1 MTRLF
6 RTLLAAAL
14 VMGAAPAH
22 AAAPP
27 AGELTA
33 VRIVAA
39 PGRVDFVLR
48 VSGPVEVSDFLLS
61 SPDRLV
67 LDLMGT
73 TLGNAGVKLYDGVNR
88 GGITNVR
95 YAQYKPDVVRVVLD
109 LESARTYK
117 VEKAGEEIR
126 VSFGTASP
134 VAFAE
139 WSTDGRAGAQVVRA
153 SASRTVSAA
162 DEPAAGEDDAARQL
176 PRAASAPQYAGPEV
190 GVPLEESAAMRSRQ
204 EPRITVTWDRASIAD
219 VVAGFAAF
227 SGRTIILGKDIK
239 GEVNAEI
246 KNQPWPQAFQAVLAT
261 QGLTAQEMPG
271 GIIRVDAPQVL
282 AALDSLEPLET
293 SVVRI
298 NYAQAASLSKTV
310 ESILTK
316 GRGRVIADTASNSLI
331 ITDTRSRV
339 GQIAEF
345 TRGLDLKTPQLSIQA
360 KIIFVD
366 RSDIEQLGVR
376 YDLGSGTQF
385 FNKVVQRVD
394 PTTGESFDRNSTV
407 VDLGGNQVAA
417 VGNADQNII
426 GSALD
431 LVFSTALG
439 GFDLTAFLTALETV
453 QLSDV
458 QAEPVISTLD
468 NRPADILVGEEVPLR
483 VIDASSVGVAG
494 QAPRATVQFREVG
507 IRLTVTPHVTANR
520 QILMNLRT
528 ERSAVVPLAAADLG
542 FIFSKQL
549 ATNQLLVNDGETAVI
564 GGLTVTEVTK
574 ARSGIPL
581 LGGLPIVGKLFSF
594 SKEEERR
601 RDLIILVTPRIIDD
615 GQPTN

>member
-1 MTRLF
+1 MTRLY
-6 RTLLAAAL
+6 RALMAAAL
-14 VMGAAPAH
+14 VVGAAPAAR

-33 VRIVAA
+33 VSIVAA
-39 PGRVDFVLR
+39 PGRVDFVLQ
-48 VSGPVEVSDFLLS
+48 VTGNVQVNDFFLSD
-61 SPDRLV
+61 PDRLV
-67 LDLMGT
+67 LDLVGAKLGT
-73 TLGNAGVKLYDGVNR
+73 DQIKLYDGVNR

-95 YAQYKPDVVRVVLD
+95 YAQYKPGTVRIVLD
-109 LESARTYK
+109 LESAKPYK
-117 VEKAGEEIR
+117 VEQNGGEIR
-126 VSFGTASP
+126 VSFGSSSS
-134 VAFAE
+134 FAG
-139 WSTDGRAGAQVVRA
+139 WSSNGPAGTRVVKA
-153 SASRTVSAA
+153 AAVQKEADDEIDDA
-162 DEPAAGEDDAARQL
+162 DE
-176 PRAASAPQYAGPEV
+176 APTAQYASNTGPEV
-190 GVPLEESAAMRSRQ
+190 NAIPMNRMAAMRNNA

-227 SGRTIILGKDIK
+227 SGRTIILGKSIT
-239 GEVNAEI
+239 GEVTAEI

-293 SVVRI
+293 SVVRV
-298 NYAQAASLSKTV
+298 NYAQAAALSKTV

-316 GRGRVIADTASNSLI
+316 GRGRVVADTATNSLV
-331 ITDTRSRV
+331 ITDTRSRI
-339 GQIAEF
+339 GQIADF
-345 TRGLDLKTPQLSIQA
+345 TRGLDIKTPQLSIQA
-360 KIIFVD
+360 KIIFVE
-366 RSDIEQLGVR
+366 RSDIEQLGLK
-376 YDLGSGTQF
+376 YDLGTSSQF
-385 FNKVVQRVD
+385 YNKVIARTD
-394 PTTGESFDRNSTV
+394 PNTGEAYNPNTTV

-417 VGNADQNII
+417 IANANSNII

-431 LVFSTALG
+431 MVFSTALG
-439 GFDLTAFLTALETV
+439 GFNLTTFLQAVATV
-453 QLSDV
+453 DLSDI

-483 VIDASSVGVAG
+483 VVDYSSVGVAG
-494 QAPRATVQFREVG
+494 QAPRATVSFRETG

-542 FIFSKQL
+542 YIFTKQL

-564 GGLTVTEVTK
+564 GGLTVTEVKKSRT
-574 ARSGIPL
+574 GVPL
-581 LGGLPIVGKLFSF
+581 LSSLPLVGKLFSY
-594 SKEEERR
+594 SSDEERR

-615 GQPTN
+615 GLQTN

>member
-1 MTRLF
+1 MF

-14 VMGAAPAH
+14 VVGAAPAAH

-48 VSGPVEVSDFLLS
+48 VSGTVDVNDFLLAG
-61 SPDRLV
+61 PDRLV
-67 LDLMGT
+67 LDLVGATLGT
-73 TLGNAGVKLYDGVNR
+73 TGVKLYDGVNR

-109 LESARTYK
+109 LESAKTYK
-117 VEKAGEEIR
+117 VEQSGDEIR
-126 VSFGTASP
+126 VSFGTQSAA
-134 VAFAE
+134 AFAE
-139 WSTDGRAGAQVVRA
+139 WNTEGTPGARVVRA
-153 SASRTVSAA
+153 SSRVEVA
-162 DEPAAGEDDAARQL
+162 EPAEDADPVNEEL

-190 GVPLEESAAMRSRQ
+190 GVPLEQSAAMRSRQ

-298 NYAQAASLSKTV
+298 NYAQAGSLGKTV

-316 GRGRVIADTASNSLI
+316 GRGRVIADTATNSLI

-394 PTTGESFDRNSTV
+394 PATGESFDRNTTV

-417 VGNADQNII
+417 IGNADNNIV

-528 ERSAVVPLAAADLG
+528 ERSAVQPLAAADLG

-564 GGLTVTEVTK
+564 GGLTVTEVRK

-581 LGGLPIVGKLFSF
+581 LGGLPIIGKLFSF
-594 SKEEERR
+594 TTEEERR

>member
-1 MTRLF
+1 MTRLY
-6 RTLLAAAL
+6 RALMAAAL
-14 VMGAAPAH
+14 VVGAAPAAR

-33 VRIVAA
+33 VSIVAA
-39 PGRVDFVLR
+39 PGRVDFVLQ
-48 VSGPVEVSDFLLS
+48 VTGNVTVNDFFLS
-61 SPDRLV
+61 EPDRLV
-67 LDLMGT
+67 LDLVGAKLGT
-73 TLGNAGVKLYDGVNR
+73 DQIKLYDGVNR

-95 YAQYKPDVVRVVLD
+95 YAQYKPGTVRIVLD
-109 LESARTYK
+109 LESAKPYK
-117 VEKAGEEIR
+117 VEQNGGEIR
-126 VSFGTASP
+126 VSFGSSSS
-134 VAFAE
+134 FAG
-139 WSTDGRAGAQVVRA
+139 WSSNGPAGTRVVKA
-153 SASRTVSAA
+153 AAVQKEADDEIDDA
-162 DEPAAGEDDAARQL
+162 DE
-176 PRAASAPQYAGPEV
+176 APTAQYASNTGPEV
-190 GVPLEESAAMRSRQ
+190 NAIPMNRMAAMRNNA

-227 SGRTIILGKDIK
+227 SGRTIILGKSIT
-239 GEVNAEI
+239 GEVTAEI

-293 SVVRI
+293 SVVRV
-298 NYAQAASLSKTV
+298 NYAQAAALSKTV

-316 GRGRVIADTASNSLI
+316 GRGRVVADTATNSLV
-331 ITDTRSRV
+331 ITDTRSRI
-339 GQIAEF
+339 GQIADF
-345 TRGLDLKTPQLSIQA
+345 TRGLDIKTPQLSIQA
-360 KIIFVD
+360 KIIFVE
-366 RSDIEQLGVR
+366 RSDIEQLGLK
-376 YDLGSGTQF
+376 YDLGTSSQF
-385 FNKVVQRVD
+385 YNKVVTRTD
-394 PTTGESFDRNSTV
+394 PSTGEAYSPNQTV

-417 VGNADQNII
+417 IANANSNII

-431 LVFSTALG
+431 MVFSTALG
-439 GFDLTAFLTALETV
+439 GFNLTTFLQAVATV
-453 QLSDV
+453 DLSDI

-483 VIDASSVGVAG
+483 VVDYSSVGVAG
-494 QAPRATVQFREVG
+494 QAPRATVSFRETG

-542 FIFSKQL
+542 YIFTKQL

-564 GGLTVTEVTK
+564 GGLTVTEVKKSRT
-574 ARSGIPL
+574 GVPL
-581 LGGLPIVGKLFSF
+581 LSSLPLVGKLFSY
-594 SKEEERR
+594 SSDEERR

-615 GQPTN
+615 GLQTN